1 MSVGNS
7 DLGTLSDNVGSVP
20 TSALVPVTHEEANQ
34 GSMMNND
41 ELSPE
46 RAELLTLRARIV
58 VAERA
63 ALAGLELMLRIR
75 PEQLTVVLEATRRGL
90 AEGYLDET
98 FAPDL
103 RNPAERAFVAKEVER
118 LMRALQ
124 DEMGFAGGVQAPE
137 SG

>member
-1 MSVGNS
+1 
-7 DLGTLSDNVGSVP
+7 
-20 TSALVPVTHEEANQ
+20 
-34 GSMMNND
+34 MNDD

-46 RAELLTLRARIV
+46 RAELLNLRARVV

-63 ALAGLELMLRIR
+63 ALAALEAMLLIR
-75 PEQLTVVLEATRRGL
+75 PEQLTVILESTRKGL

-103 RNPAERAFVAKEVER
+103 HHPVERAFVAKEVER

-124 DEMGFAGGVQAPE
+124 NEMGFDGGISAPDN
-137 SG
+137 G